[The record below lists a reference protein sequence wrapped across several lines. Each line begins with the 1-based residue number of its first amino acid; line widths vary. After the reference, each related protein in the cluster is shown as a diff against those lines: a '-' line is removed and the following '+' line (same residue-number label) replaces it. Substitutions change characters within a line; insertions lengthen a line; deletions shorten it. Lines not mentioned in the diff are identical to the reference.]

1 MRCCTRTVAAQRACM
16 KAGWMYSH
24 AIASE
29 PGSRTALLTMNAPLL
44 PEVLMGTQPA
54 GQAALALAS
63 EGVQRFVWQSAF
75 GPMLIEVRDGA
86 AFVNGQRVLLMAEL
100 REAS

>member
-1 MRCCTRTVAAQRACM
+1 
-16 KAGWMYSH
+16 
-24 AIASE
+24 
-29 PGSRTALLTMNAPLL
+29 MNAPLL
-44 PEVLMGTQPA
+44 PEVLMGAQPA

-63 EGVQRFVWQSAF
+63 VGVQRFVWQSAF

-86 AFVNGQRVLLMAEL
+86 AFVNGQRVLSLVQL